1 MWFDSKACQSEA
13 KNRIMCINTTL
24 MANDRLKGS
33 LVAPPSKVRFFLGGF
48 LATLFALMY
57 FIAPFYFISTI
68 VALIYRWEYAYVY
81 AFPLLLSV
89 ILPPIPMPRL
99 IQWLSPML
107 DYFDYEEI
115 HESGEDGIN
124 DVLKRGKNYLMVL
137 QPHGVI
143 SYVSICCAISTRPE
157 FRGKVPSAVADAI
170 LYTPILKHVLGIF
183 GIVSASKTSL
193 KCVLQKSGVDGCVV
207 LSVGGI
213 AELFLSDTEYERLY
227 LKSRKGFIKLALET
241 GVDIVPVYMFGNT
254 MTLSILSN
262 EILASISRKLQISL
276 TYIWGRYYLP
286 IPRST
291 KLLYVVGK
299 PLGMPKNLNNPTP
312 ADIEYWHAEYCR
324 QVERIFEDYKEK
336 LPEYKHKKL
345 EIV

>member
-1 MWFDSKACQSEA
+1 MNGRPKE
-13 KNRIMCINTTL
+13 
-24 MANDRLKGS
+24 S
-33 LVAPPSKVRFFLGGF
+33 LYPSPSRFRFVMGGF

-57 FIAPFYFISTI
+57 FVAPFYMISSI
-68 VALIYRWEYAYVY
+68 FALIYRWKFANYYAL
-81 AFPLLLSV
+81 PLILSA

-99 IQWLSPML
+99 IQLLYPML

-124 DVLKRGKNYLMVL
+124 DVLKHGKNYLLVL

-143 SYVSICCAISTRPE
+143 SYVSICCAIFARPE
-157 FRGKVPSAVADAI
+157 FQGKVPSAVADAI

-193 KCVLQKSGVDGCVV
+193 KKVLRKSGVDGCVV

-241 GVDIVPVYMFGNT
+241 GTDIVPVYLFGNT

-262 EILASISRKLQISL
+262 NILACVSRKLQVSL

-286 IPRST
+286 IPRCT
-291 KLLYVVGK
+291 KLLYVAGK
-299 PLGMPKNLNNPTP
+299 PLGMPKNLTNPTP
-312 ADIEYWHAEYCR
+312 SDIDYWHAEYCK
-324 QVERIFEDYKEK
+324 QVERIFEKYKER
-336 LPEYKHKKL
+336 LPGYKHKKL

>member
-1 MWFDSKACQSEA
+1 MNGRHKEPLF
-13 KNRIMCINTTL
+13 
-24 MANDRLKGS
+24 
-33 LVAPPSKVRFFLGGF
+33 APPSKVRLFVGGF

-57 FIAPFYFISTI
+57 FVAPFYIISAI
-68 VALIYRWEYAYVY
+68 VGLIYRWKYAYVF
-81 AFPLLLSV
+81 AFPLLLSA

-99 IQWLSPML
+99 IQRLSPML
-107 DYFDYEEI
+107 DYFEYEEI
-115 HESGEDGIN
+115 HESGEEGIN

-157 FRGKVPSAVADAI
+157 FQGKVPSAVADAI

-193 KCVLQKSGVDGCVV
+193 KRVLQKPGVDGCVV

-241 GVDIVPVYMFGNT
+241 GVDIVPVYLFGNT

-262 EILASISRKLQISL
+262 EILASLSRKLQVSL
-276 TYIWGRYYLP
+276 TYIWGRCYLP
-286 IPRST
+286 IPRRT
-291 KLLYVVGK
+291 KLLYVAGK
-299 PLGMPKNLNNPTP
+299 PLGMPKNRSKPTH
-312 ADIEYWHAEYCR
+312 ADIEFWHAEYCR
-324 QVERIFEDYKEK
+324 QVERIFEEYKEK
-336 LPEYKHKKL
+336 LPDYKHKKL